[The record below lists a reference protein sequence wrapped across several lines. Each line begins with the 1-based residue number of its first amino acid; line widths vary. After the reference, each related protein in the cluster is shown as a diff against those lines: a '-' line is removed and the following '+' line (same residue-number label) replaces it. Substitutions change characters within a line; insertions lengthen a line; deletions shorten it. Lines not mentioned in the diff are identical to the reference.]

1 MAEQKNTHTS
11 FVLADGTE
19 VEMTLTYWLLT
30 QLKRFAKDAYKKY
43 NDVMVKGVAE
53 ELDNCTVL
61 YAGYLCAYIEEH
73 GKAEGAMSEEEFIKA
88 MPMDRIAVNEA
99 IAGLIAPKAGGAS

>member
-1 MAEQKNTHTS
+1 MTEKKNTHVA
-11 FVLADGTE
+11 FELADGTE

-30 QLKRFAKDAYKKY
+30 QLKRFAKEAYKKY

-53 ELDNCTVL
+53 ELDNCAVL

-99 IAGLIAPKAGGAS
+99 IAGLIAPKAGRAS